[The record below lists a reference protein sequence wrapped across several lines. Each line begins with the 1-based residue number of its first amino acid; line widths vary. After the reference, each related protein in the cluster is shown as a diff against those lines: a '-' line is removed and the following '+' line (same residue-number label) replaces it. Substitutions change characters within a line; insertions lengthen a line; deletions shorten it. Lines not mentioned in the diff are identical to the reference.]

1 LPRLVLD
8 VDNDGEPIGGPVGER
23 CALLRRE
30 FARCRRYQ
38 VAMRISAGV
47 PQMIRQGVE
56 LVGHKMVLCTLGCVM

>member
-8 VDNDGEPIGGPVGER
+8 VDNDGELIGGPVGEW

-30 FARCRRYQ
+30 LARCRRDQ
-38 VAMRISAGV
+38 VAMRISTGV

-56 LVGHKMVLCTLGCVM
+56 LVRDKMVLCTLGRVM